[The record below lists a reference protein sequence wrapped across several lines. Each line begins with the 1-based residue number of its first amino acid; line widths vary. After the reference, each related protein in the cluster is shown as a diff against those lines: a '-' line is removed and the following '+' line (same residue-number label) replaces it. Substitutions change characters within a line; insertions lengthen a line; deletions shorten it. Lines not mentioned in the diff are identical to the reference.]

1 MRVDGFARSLLFA
14 VVAAAGVVPWMLLAR
29 PAFGS
34 RTALALYLV
43 GAAAAYLGG
52 LAPARG
58 RRVATALVA
67 LAAGLAVATLAR
79 SIGELALG
87 LGAVLAIGRSAFLYR
102 PPAPRA
108 VVIEALVTGGGLLF
122 ARCFAG
128 PSALDVTFALWT
140 FFLAQSFYFLIG
152 GIRPR
157 SSAAPRRDPFEE
169 AYGRALALLERG
181 ASSNTHPPGF
191 RPTP

>member
-1 MRVDGFARSLLFA
+1 MMRVDGFSRSLLFA
-14 VVAAAGVVPWMLLAR
+14 VVAAAGVLPWMLLAR

-43 GAAAAYLGG
+43 GAVATYLGG

-58 RRVATALVA
+58 RRVATWLVA

-79 SIGELALG
+79 SIGELAFG
-87 LGAVLAIGRSAFLYR
+87 LGGVLAIGRSAFLYR
-102 PPAPRA
+102 APAARA
-108 VVIEALVTGGGLLF
+108 VVIEALVTGGGLVF

-128 PSALDVTFALWT
+128 PSAAETVFALWA
-140 FFLAQSFYFLIG
+140 FFLVQSVYFLIS

-157 SSAAPRRDPFEE
+157 ASSARRRDPFEE
-169 AYGRALALLERG
+169 AYGRALTLLERG
-181 ASSNTHPPGF
+181 S
-191 RPTP
+191 R